1 MKKYLK
7 LTFILALIFGICGC
21 TTKDLMKQ
29 TEEISDVIINLYQ
42 DIYYDYSFLPDD
54 SIKIV
59 NKLKEYEESS
69 EKSINLT
76 KNMLLNPESYT
87 TEKDSE
93 GVYVKND
100 EYHVYYNKL
109 KFNNTDEDGRKYAIV
124 NANNEVAVIYKDEWP
139 ILYKDTKNNV
149 NYRYRYMD
157 SVREDN
163 KIKYYYRSY
172 GNSSSLTITYL
183 LNNEKINDVELE
195 YSNYY
200 DHVVEETTNKS
211 SNNSAILIVVGIGIV
226 LGLIVF
232 IFLKAKRAQ
241 NI

>member
-7 LTFILALIFGICGC
+7 LTFVLALIFSICGC

-100 EYHVYYNKL
+100 DYHVYYNKL

-157 SVREDN
+157 SVREN
-163 KIKYYYRSY
+163 NEIKYYYRSY

-195 YSNYY
+195 YNNYY
-200 DHVVEETTNKS
+200 DHVVEKTTNKS
-211 SNNSAILIVVGIGIV
+211 SNNSAILIVAGIGIG